1 MKCEIVRNLSRWLR
15 IIDSFVWLFLF
26 CCLSWVC
33 FGLFTSHWHCC
44 CIWVRSTSMFSAS
57 SYGHMW
63 LFQTEA
69 QNICCLSGWYF
80 FSPTNSS
87 MYVFFSYELSVFRTT
102 VHFMLLQFKNI
113 SMSVEYALKATALVF
128 VSHYIA
134 LNWNPYRSE
143 PKETWTRLNCKHW
156 KHTNK
161 TMGSLNHEMC
171 APRMKTWKFCQ
182 QF

>member
-1 MKCEIVRNLSRWLR
+1 MWNSEEFKSLTAYYWFFCMT
-15 IIDSFVWLFLF
+15 FFLF

-44 CIWVRSTSMFSAS
+44 CIWVRSTSQLLWSHVIVS
-57 SYGHMW
+57 
-63 LFQTEA
+63 
-69 QNICCLSGWYF
+69 NSGSKYLLPFGIIFF
-80 FSPTNSS
+80 FSSTNSS

-171 APRMKTWKFCQ
+171 APRMKTWTFCQ